1 MTVPLPLKPPIVDY
15 RRHLLVCVGERCAED
30 GMTPNQLVVV
40 GQKLTQAGL
49 LRDGPL
55 RVKPSRVNCL
65 GACRSGPIMCVQP
78 DGVWYCDMTMPNLER
93 VIEQHLI
100 GGRKVEDLV
109 FHLGPGLEDR
119 GAAAADAPL
128 ALGPTAA

>member
-1 MTVPLPLKPPIVDY
+1 MNMTLPPKPQIVDY

-30 GMTPNQLVVV
+30 GMTPEQLVVV

-65 GACRSGPIMCVQP
+65 GACRSGPVMCVQP
-78 DGVWYCDMTMPNLER
+78 DGVWYCNVTTANLER
-93 VIEQHLI
+93 VIARHLI
-100 GGRKVEDLV
+100 GGRTVEDLA
-109 FHLGPGLEDR
+109 FHQGPRLEALDAR
-119 GAAAADAPL
+119 AAGPLQAATPAIP
-128 ALGPTAA
+128 